1 MGQITTGNLTLR
13 SSAESPEGDPS
24 TLQTR
29 NRKSNRKFARDM
41 EIGLLAHFQ
50 SLKQF
55 KQETN
60 YELDTENLKNVIL
73 EMQEAFTGP
82 FQEFRKENVT
92 L

>member
-1 MGQITTGNLTLR
+1 M
-13 SSAESPEGDPS
+13 
-24 TLQTR
+24 
-29 NRKSNRKFARDM
+29 FARDM
-41 EIGLLAHFQ
+41 EIGLLAHFL